1 MDEWVLAMRPFVE
14 SAGGG
19 SLSRAA
25 GRLFHAT
32 RPRFFAASII
42 PLLVGTAWGQR
53 MGGGLD
59 LGVFALALL
68 AVLCV
73 HAGANVLNDV
83 FDGLSGSDWLNRDRI
98 PPYTGG
104 SRFIQD
110 GIMSTAQ
117 MARWGAVLLLLA
129 VPPGVALVLE
139 KGAGVLLFGLAG
151 IAVGVLYSAPP
162 ANLSARGLGETAVG
176 ASFGV
181 LPVMGAAWL
190 QGAAL
195 GFDALLL
202 SAPIT
207 FWIAAILL
215 VNEVPDARADAA
227 VGRRTLAVRMG
238 PHGARRLYRTLHLAA
253 PAAIVILVLRG
264 AMPVWGL
271 ALPAILALVAML
283 AARGIDT
290 APGKRRR
297 LKRAIEIT
305 LAIHALGGLWLA
317 AAVWSG

>member
-1 MDEWVLAMRPFVE
+1 MRPFVE
-14 SAGGG
+14 TTGGG
-19 SLSRAA
+19 SLPRAA

-53 MGGGLD
+53 VAGELD
-59 LGVFALALL
+59 LGVLALALL

-83 FDGLSGSDWLNRDRI
+83 FDGLSGNDWLNRGRI
-98 PPYTGG
+98 SPYTGG

-110 GIMSTAQ
+110 GIMSTGQ
-117 MARWGAVLLLLA
+117 MACWGVTLLVLA
-129 VPPGVALVLE
+129 VPAGAALVME

-176 ASFGV
+176 AAFGV

-202 SAPIT
+202 SAPVT
-207 FWIAAILL
+207 FWVVAILL
-215 VNEVPDARADAA
+215 VNEMPDARADAT
-227 VGRRTLAVRMG
+227 VGRRTLVVRMG
-238 PHGARRLYRTLHLAA
+238 AQGAKRLYGMLHLAA
-253 PAAIVILVLRG
+253 PVAILILALRG
-264 AMPVWGL
+264 VIPVWGL
-271 ALPAILALVAML
+271 VPPAILALVAML

-290 APGKRRR
+290 APGKQRK
-297 LKRAIEIT
+297 LKRTIEIT